1 MIDSFDNLVDIPKL
15 FIFMFV
21 QDNHKWGGG
30 GGEGGGEGTKNKMDN
45 LRFIDEETIPLVQNE
60 DMIIMVH
67 QIQAG

>member
-1 MIDSFDNLVDIPKL
+1 MVDIPKL

-21 QDNHKWGGG
+21 QDNQKWGG
-30 GGEGGGEGTKNKMDN
+30 GTKNKMDN

>member
-1 MIDSFDNLVDIPKL
+1 MTILVDIPKL

-21 QDNHKWGGG
+21 QDNQKWGGG
-30 GGEGGGEGTKNKMDN
+30 NKMDN
-45 LRFIDEETIPLVQNE
+45 LRVIDEETIQLVQNE

>member
-1 MIDSFDNLVDIPKL
+1 MTILVDIPKL

-21 QDNHKWGGG
+21 QDNQKWGGG
-30 GGEGGGEGTKNKMDN
+30 GGGKKMDN

>member
-1 MIDSFDNLVDIPKL
+1 
-15 FIFMFV
+15 MFV
-21 QDNHKWGGG
+21 QDNQKWGGG
-30 GGEGGGEGTKNKMDN
+30 NKMDN

>member
-1 MIDSFDNLVDIPKL
+1 MLYL
-15 FIFMFV
+15 RFIFNCCPEAKYFTRFFRTPLNNFLRCPEV
-21 QDNHKWGGG
+21 DGVG
-30 GGEGGGEGTKNKMDN
+30 NKMDN

>member
-1 MIDSFDNLVDIPKL
+1 
-15 FIFMFV
+15 MFV
-21 QDNHKWGGG
+21 QDNQKWGGG
-30 GGEGGGEGTKNKMDN
+30 GGGNKMDN

>member
-1 MIDSFDNLVDIPKL
+1 MIDSFDNFGRHSQAFYFYVCSRQPE
-15 FIFMFV
+15 M
-21 QDNHKWGGG
+21 
-30 GGEGGGEGTKNKMDN
+30 GEGGGGNKMDN